1 MKNYAQ
7 KVLGKQKKQRVKNV
21 KTEVIPFIPRYN
33 LHPSDICL
41 YRNKA
46 MSDIRDAEL
55 YSLITNVHEPPKK
68 FDFPESERSFR
79 FVWLE
84 EFPWV
89 CYSRWEDSTFFP
101 PCVLSGNKVVERS
114 SLENLYRKPY
124 RTWPTGVKTLK
135 KPGSYPEFLWG
146 HRFLTS
152 HLAFHFPHS
161 TKIRKTSVAGLELDI
176 LSVKENINELN

>member
-1 MKNYAQ
+1 
-7 KVLGKQKKQRVKNV
+7 
-21 KTEVIPFIPRYN
+21 
-33 LHPSDICL
+33 
-41 YRNKA
+41 
-46 MSDIRDAEL
+46 MSDISDAEL

-89 CYSRWEDSTFFP
+89 CYSRWEDSAFFP

-124 RTWPTGVKTLK
+124 RTWPTGVK
-135 KPGSYPEFLWG
+135 P
-146 HRFLTS
+146 
-152 HLAFHFPHS
+152 
-161 TKIRKTSVAGLELDI
+161 
-176 LSVKENINELN
+176 